1 MTCSHFTNRP
11 TELQEKEN
19 LLTLEQARFQD
30 FSKRVHDLEAISSQ
44 KNDELRQALQ
54 REKELTEK
62 CRDQV
67 CAQRYFFQTP
77 MTPK

>member
-1 MTCSHFTNRP
+1 MTCIHYANWP
-11 TELQEKEN
+11 IELQEKEN

-30 FSKRVHDLEAISSQ
+30 SSKRVHDLEVISTQ

-54 REKELTEK
+54 REKELTER

-67 CAQRYFFQTP
+67 CA
-77 MTPK
+77 